1 MDNFTG
7 ITQDQKSALLAAI
20 KEFSK
25 DSDVIAIVKNIE
37 NSPQTTQDHYGRYL
51 GLLSEQ
57 TKQPQR
63 LILSSALLGA
73 GANKAGIDSA
83 LKVIGDPVNW
93 LTLV

>member
-1 MDNFTG
+1 MDVLTE
-7 ITQDQKSALLAAI
+7 TQKSALLAEI
-20 KEFSK
+20 NKFSK
-25 DSDVIAIVKNIE
+25 DPDIVAIVKNIE
-37 NSPQTTQDHYGRYL
+37 NSTPTTKNHYGRYMA
-51 GLLSEQ
+51 LLSEQ
-57 TKQPQR
+57 KQQPAR